1 MKEKHFEDLCESNEN
16 KLKELSNLLD
26 KKKVEIDK
34 FDSENQ
40 DKFKLIEELKIEKER
55 LDNLIKDKNILKDN
69 INTLNSH
76 LEELKMKGKSLEI

>member
-76 LEELKMKGKSLEI
+76 LEELKMKGRSLEI